1 MVIHLRGFLRILVVS
16 NTEFK
21 YDLGVVGLG
30 YVGLPLAVESAT
42 SSLNVLGF
50 DINSERV
57 EMINNGHSPI
67 EDISNEELSQ
77 SLKNFHSITESK
89 ELSQCRNIVISV
101 PTPLTD
107 YQPDL
112 SYVINAAKTVGENLV
127 KNQVVILESTT
138 YPGTT
143 VEVLIPNL
151 EKMSGLKAGEDF
163 FVGYSPERIDP
174 GNKVW
179 KFKNTPKV
187 ISGINNVS
195 TEKIQSFYESIIDET
210 VLVKG
215 TKEAEMVKLLENTY
229 RHVNIALINELAIL
243 CKMLDIDIWEV
254 VNAAKTKPFGFES
267 FKPGPGVGGHCI
279 PVDPEYLSFKTRQIG
294 KPVRFVEL
302 AQEINNSMP
311 LYVVNQ
317 VNEILNKNKIIL
329 NSSKILLM
337 GVAYKKDISDMR
349 ESPAID
355 IVELLL
361 DKEVDISYYDP
372 YVEEFKVSG
381 HIINREVDTNSF
393 EDYDMLLVLTPHS
406 NFAQLDFNNLK
417 TIIFDTTG
425 SDFIK
430 STERI

>member
-1 MVIHLRGFLRILVVS
+1 MVNYTQFI
-16 NTEFK
+16 

-30 YVGLPLAVESAT
+30 YVGLPLAVEAANCG
-42 SSLNVLGF
+42 LKVLGY
-50 DINSERV
+50 DINPERV
-57 EMINNGHSPI
+57 QLISDGNSPI
-67 EDISNEELSQ
+67 EDISNEELSKSQ
-77 SLKNFHSITESK
+77 QNFHATTESK
-89 ELSQCRNIVISV
+89 ELSNCKNIVISV

-143 VEVLIPNL
+143 TEVLIPNL
-151 EKMSGLKAGEDF
+151 ENISGMKAGDDF

-174 GNKVW
+174 GNEVW

-187 ISGINNVS
+187 ISGINDIS
-195 TEKIQSFYESIIDET
+195 TQKIQSFYESIIDET
-210 VLVKG
+210 VMVKG

-229 RHVNIALINELAIL
+229 RHVNIALINELAML

-317 VNEILNKNKIIL
+317 VSEILNNNKMIL
-329 NSSKILLM
+329 NNSKILLM

-355 IVELLL
+355 IAELLL
-361 DKEVDISYYDP
+361 GKDVDVSYYDP
-372 YVEEFKVSG
+372 YVEEFQVSDHKV
-381 HIINREVDTNSF
+381 NREVDTNSF
-393 EDYDMLLVLTPHS
+393 KDYDMLLVLTAHS

>member
-1 MVIHLRGFLRILVVS
+1 MTS
-16 NTEFK
+16 NTEFE

-30 YVGLPLAVESAT
+30 YVGLPLAVES
-42 SSLNVLGF
+42 SKQGLKVIGY
-50 DINSERV
+50 DINPDRV
-57 EMINNGHSPI
+57 EMINNGISPI
-67 EDISNEELSQ
+67 EDILNDELSNA
-77 SLKNFHSITESK
+77 LNNFHSTLDSELLSK
-89 ELSQCRNIVISV
+89 CQNIVISV

-112 SYVINAAKTVGENLV
+112 SYVISAAKTVGNNLV

-143 VEVLIPNL
+143 IEVLIPNL
-151 EKMSGLKAGEDF
+151 ESTSKLKAGEDF

-187 ISGINNVS
+187 ISGINDIS
-195 TEKIQSFYESIIDET
+195 TDKIQSFYESIIDNT
-210 VLVKG
+210 VLVRG

-229 RHVNIALINELAIL
+229 RHVNIALINELAML

-311 LYVVNQ
+311 AYVVGQ
-317 VNEILNKNKIIL
+317 VSEILNKNGKIL
-329 NSSKILLM
+329 NNSKILLM

-355 IVELLL
+355 ITELLL
-361 DKEVDISYYDP
+361 DKKVDVSYFDP
-372 YVEEFKVSG
+372 FVEKFTVYGNE
-381 HIINREVDTNSF
+381 INKEDQMNSF
-393 EDYDMLLVLTPHS
+393 NSYDMLLVLTPHS
-406 NFAQLDFNNLK
+406 NFSDIDFSKIN
-417 TIIFDTTG
+417 TIVFDTTG
-425 SDFIK
+425 SDFIQ
-430 STERI
+430 STERL

>member
-1 MVIHLRGFLRILVVS
+1 MVS

-30 YVGLPLAVESAT
+30 YVGLPLAVEAAT
-42 SSLNVLGF
+42 SSLKVLGF

-77 SLKNFHSITESK
+77 SLKNFHSTTESK

-112 SYVINAAKTVGENLV
+112 SYVVNAAKTVGENLV

-174 GNKVW
+174 GNEVW

-229 RHVNIALINELAIL
+229 RHVNIALINELAML

-355 IVELLL
+355 IAELLL

-381 HIINREVDTNSF
+381 HIIDREVDTNSF

>member
-1 MVIHLRGFLRILVVS
+1 MVN
-16 NTEFK
+16 NTEFI

-30 YVGLPLAVESAT
+30 YVGLPLAVEASNCG
-42 SSLNVLGF
+42 LKVLGY
-50 DINSERV
+50 DINPERV
-57 EMINNGHSPI
+57 QLISDGNSPI
-67 EDISNEELSQ
+67 EDISNEELSKSQ
-77 SLKNFHSITESK
+77 QNFHATTESK
-89 ELSQCRNIVISV
+89 ELSNCKNIVISV

-143 VEVLIPNL
+143 TEVLIPNL
-151 EKMSGLKAGEDF
+151 ENISGMKAGDDF

-174 GNKVW
+174 GNEVW

-187 ISGINNVS
+187 ISGINDIS
-195 TEKIQSFYESIIDET
+195 TQKIQSFYESIIDKT

-229 RHVNIALINELAIL
+229 RHVNIALINELAML

-302 AQEINNSMP
+302 AQEINNSML

-317 VNEILNKNKIIL
+317 VSEILNKNKMIL
-329 NSSKILLM
+329 NNSKILLM

-355 IVELLL
+355 IAELLL
-361 DKEVDISYYDP
+361 DKNVEVSYYDP
-372 YVEEFKVSG
+372 YVEEFQVSDNKV
-381 HIINREVDTNSF
+381 NREVDTNSF
-393 EDYDMLLVLTPHS
+393 EEYDMLLVLTAHS

>member
-1 MVIHLRGFLRILVVS
+1 MTT
-16 NTEFK
+16 NTEFE

-30 YVGLPLAVESAT
+30 YVGLPLAVES
-42 SSLNVLGF
+42 SNQGLKVIGY
-50 DINSERV
+50 DINPERV
-57 EMINNGHSPI
+57 EMINDGISPI
-67 EDISNEELSQ
+67 EDILNDELSNA
-77 SLKNFHSITESK
+77 LNNFHSTLDSELLSK
-89 ELSQCRNIVISV
+89 CQNIVISV
-101 PTPLTD
+101 PTPLTY

-112 SYVINAAKTVGENLV
+112 SFVINAAKTVCENLV
-127 KNQVVILESTT
+127 KNQVIILESTT

-143 VEVLIPNL
+143 IEVLIPNL
-151 EKMSGLKAGEDF
+151 ENTSQLKAGEDF

-187 ISGINNVS
+187 VSGINDIS
-195 TEKIQSFYESIIDET
+195 TEKIQSFYESIIENT

-229 RHVNIALINELAIL
+229 RHVNIALINELAML

-311 LYVVNQ
+311 AYVVGQ
-317 VNEILNKNKIIL
+317 ISEILNKNGKIL
-329 NSSKILLM
+329 NNSKILLM
-337 GVAYKKDISDMR
+337 GVAYKNDISDMR

-355 IVELLL
+355 ITELLL
-361 DKEVDISYYDP
+361 EKKVDVSYFDPFVKEFS
-372 YVEEFKVSG
+372 VSG
-381 HIINREVDTNSF
+381 NEINKEDETNSF
-393 EDYDMLLVLTPHS
+393 DSYDMLLVLTPHS
-406 NFAQLDFNNLK
+406 NFSDIDFTKIK

-425 SDFIK
+425 SDFIQ
-430 STERI
+430 STERL

>member
-1 MVIHLRGFLRILVVS
+1 MVN
-16 NTEFK
+16 NTEFI

-30 YVGLPLAVESAT
+30 YVGLPLAVEAANCG
-42 SSLNVLGF
+42 LKVMGF
-50 DINSERV
+50 DINPERV
-57 EMINNGHSPI
+57 QLISDGHSPI
-67 EDISNEELSQ
+67 EDISNEELSKSQ
-77 SLKNFHSITESK
+77 QNFHATTESK
-89 ELSQCRNIVISV
+89 ELSNCKNIVISV

-143 VEVLIPNL
+143 IEVLIPNL
-151 EKMSGLKAGEDF
+151 ENISGMKAGDDF

-174 GNKVW
+174 GNEVW

-187 ISGINNVS
+187 ISGINDIS
-195 TEKIQSFYESIIDET
+195 TQKIQSFYESIIDET

-229 RHVNIALINELAIL
+229 RHVNIALINELAML

-317 VNEILNKNKIIL
+317 VSEILNKNKMIL
-329 NSSKILLM
+329 NISKILLM

-355 IVELLL
+355 IAELLL
-361 DKEVDISYYDP
+361 DKDVDVSYYDP
-372 YVEEFKVSG
+372 YVEEFQVSDNKV
-381 HIINREVDTNSF
+381 NREVDTNSF
-393 EDYDMLLVLTPHS
+393 EDYDMLLVLTAHS

>member
-1 MVIHLRGFLRILVVS
+1 MVS

-30 YVGLPLAVESAT
+30 YVGLPLAVEAAT
-42 SSLNVLGF
+42 SSLKVIGF

-67 EDISNEELSQ
+67 EDISNDELSQ
-77 SLKNFHSITESK
+77 SLQNFHSTIDSE

-174 GNKVW
+174 GNEVW

-355 IVELLL
+355 IAELLL
-361 DKEVDISYYDP
+361 DKDVDISYYDP

-425 SDFIK
+425 SDFIN

>member
-1 MVIHLRGFLRILVVS
+1 MTS
-16 NTEFK
+16 NTEFE

-30 YVGLPLAVESAT
+30 YVGLPLAVES
-42 SSLNVLGF
+42 SNQGLKVIGY
-50 DINSERV
+50 DINPERV
-57 EMINNGHSPI
+57 EMINNGISPI
-67 EDISNEELSQ
+67 EDILNDELSN
-77 SLKNFHSITESK
+77 SLDNFHSTLNSELLSK
-89 ELSQCRNIVISV
+89 CQNIVISV

-112 SYVINAAKTVGENLV
+112 SFVINAAQTVGENLV
-127 KNQVVILESTT
+127 KNQVIILESTT

-143 VEVLIPNL
+143 IEVLIPNL
-151 EKMSGLKAGEDF
+151 ENTSKLKAGEDF

-187 ISGINNVS
+187 ISGINDIS
-195 TEKIQSFYESIIDET
+195 TEKIQSFYESIIENI

-229 RHVNIALINELAIL
+229 RHVNIALINELAML

-311 LYVVNQ
+311 AYVVGQ
-317 VNEILNKNKIIL
+317 ISEILNKNGKIL
-329 NSSKILLM
+329 NNSKILLM
-337 GVAYKKDISDMR
+337 GVAYKNDISDMR

-355 IVELLL
+355 ITELLL
-361 DKEVDISYYDP
+361 DKKVDVSYFDP
-372 YVEEFKVSG
+372 FVKEFSVFGKA
-381 HIINREVDTNSF
+381 INKEDEINSF
-393 EDYDMLLVLTPHS
+393 DNYDMLLVLTPHS
-406 NFAQLDFNNLK
+406 TFSDIDFTKIK

-425 SDFIK
+425 SDFIQ
-430 STERI
+430 STERL

>member
-1 MVIHLRGFLRILVVS
+1 MTS
-16 NTEFK
+16 NTEFE

-30 YVGLPLAVESAT
+30 YVGLPLAVES
-42 SSLNVLGF
+42 SKQGLEVIGY
-50 DINSERV
+50 DINPERV
-57 EMINNGHSPI
+57 ENINNGISPI
-67 EDISNEELSQ
+67 EDISNDELSNA
-77 SLKNFHSITESK
+77 LDNFHSTLDSALLSK
-89 ELSQCRNIVISV
+89 CQNIVISV

-112 SYVINAAKTVGENLV
+112 SFVINAAKTVGENLV
-127 KNQVVILESTT
+127 KNQVIILESTT

-143 VEVLIPNL
+143 IEVLIPNL
-151 EKMSGLKAGEDF
+151 ENTSKLKAGQDF

-179 KFKNTPKV
+179 KFRNTPKV
-187 ISGINNVS
+187 ISGINEIS
-195 TEKIQSFYESIIDET
+195 TEKIQSFYKSIIENT

-311 LYVVNQ
+311 AYVVGQ
-317 VNEILNKNKIIL
+317 ISEILNKNGKIL
-329 NSSKILLM
+329 NDSKILLM
-337 GVAYKKDISDMR
+337 GVAYKNDISDMR

-355 IVELLL
+355 IAELLL
-361 DKEVDISYYDP
+361 EKKVDVSYFDPFVKEFS
-372 YVEEFKVSG
+372 VSG
-381 HIINREVDTNSF
+381 NEINKEDEINSF
-393 EDYDMLLVLTPHS
+393 DSYDMLLVLTPHS
-406 NFAQLDFNNLK
+406 KFSDIDFSKIK

-425 SDFIK
+425 SDFIQ
-430 STERI
+430 STERL